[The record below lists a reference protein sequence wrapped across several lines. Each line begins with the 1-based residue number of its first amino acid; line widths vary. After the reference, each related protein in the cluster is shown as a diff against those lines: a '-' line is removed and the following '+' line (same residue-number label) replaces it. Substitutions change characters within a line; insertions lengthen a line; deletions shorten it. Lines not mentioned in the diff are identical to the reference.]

1 MRIAAWRAGLFAAV
15 SLLGAGALSA
25 PARADGAWGPF
36 TANISLTTD
45 YRFRGISQSD
55 NDAAVQGGID
65 FADNGW
71 FAGVWASTV
80 DFLDDGPGSNLK
92 DAPAE
97 VDLYGG
103 YNYAVSDTT
112 EIGIKAIYYWYP
124 DSDSPIPGVN
134 HYDYFELGGHV
145 SHTFEKFSLLGELY
159 WSPDYFFE
167 SSDSIYLAGTATVPL
182 LKEFWIFDG
191 GLTASARVAY
201 QWIDDNATFGTPDYL
216 TWDVGLTAKAGI
228 FAFDAR
234 YVDTDLSD
242 SECFGGGIFKDFCG
256 AGFVGTVTVALPG

>member
-1 MRIAAWRAGLFAAV
+1 MRIAAWKAGLFAAV
-15 SLLGAGALSA
+15 SLMGTSA
-25 PARADGAWGPF
+25 ATSLAHADGAWGPF
-36 TANISLTTD
+36 TANISLTSD

-65 FADNGW
+65 FAQNGW
-71 FAGVWASTV
+71 FLGVWASSV
-80 DFLDDGPGSNLK
+80 DFLDSAGK

-97 VDLYGG
+97 VDIYGG
-103 YNYAVSDTT
+103 YNYAWTETT
-112 EIGIKAIYYWYP
+112 EVGIKAIYYWYP
-124 DSDSPIPGVN
+124 DSDFAGTN
-134 HYDYFELGGHV
+134 QYDFFEVGGKI
-145 SHTFEKFSLLGELY
+145 SHAFENFSLLGEIY

-167 SSDSIYLAGTATVPL
+167 SGDSVYLAGTATVPL
-182 LKEFWIFDG
+182 IKEFWFFDG
-191 GLTASARVAY
+191 GLTGSARVAY

-242 SECFGGGIFKDFCG
+242 AECFGGGVFQDWCG
-256 AGFVGTVTVALPG
+256 AGFVGTVTVGLPG